1 MIWLALGFALTAWA
15 GVAAYGIWAWR
26 DDRYAERKEKRDEQT
41 RLNASF
47 DSIQK
52 LILQWSKIREHYAP
66 PAPSPAETFP
76 THGDNFTTLSDENVA
91 RPTFGKRPRTDTPDG
106 VA

>member
-1 MIWLALGFALTAWA
+1 MIGVGMIALAMAYAYSAWC
-15 GVAAYGIWAWR
+15 WR
-26 DDRYAERKEKRDEQT
+26 AEKRAARNEKREEQN